1 MGVAIRTQS
10 QQIAGEIQSASL
22 GGLQTVEQAQQTE
35 INQVKTLQG
44 NQQADAQ
51 TLVLLV
57 KEVSDGTAK
66 NWENLAIV
74 ETECQ

>member
-10 QQIAGEIQSASL
+10 QQIAGEIRRASL
-22 GGLQTVEQAQQTE
+22 VGLQTVEQAQQTE

-57 KEVSDGTAK
+57 KEVADGTAK

>member
-66 NWENLAIV
+66 NWENLAK
-74 ETECQ
+74 